1 MPFFQI
7 TKNEN
12 ARYLYEKN
20 INGFCVNKNNIFFQA
35 RQGIFIQYGQKNNRI
50 DKVRHNSLSNITKW
64 RILGKPVP
72 TLD

>member
-1 MPFFQI
+1 MDFVL
-7 TKNEN
+7 TKTT
-12 ARYLYEKN
+12 
-20 INGFCVNKNNIFFQA
+20 FFQA

-50 DKVRHNSLSNITKW
+50 DKVRHNSLPNITKR